1 VRCKS
6 SRSCERTPPEP
17 IGVSSGPQAERE
29 LKFVPEG
36 DFDLSTAGDFGVDV
50 TVERTDTLHQHAT
63 YYDSADYRLTR
74 AGASLRHRDD
84 DGWTVKLPQSA
95 DVALVRNELH
105 VDGQAGDPPSAARD
119 LVVALVRGAPLELA
133 AHIDTVR
140 QRFVLRGSDGEPIA
154 ELTDDSVTVRP
165 DRGATKGFREIEVE
179 FVESASPGI
188 VVSIA
193 ECLEELGAGAPQHL
207 SKIAR
212 ALGPRALDASDLVP
226 PGELD
231 FASTPTDVLRASLSR
246 STARLLAHDA
256 GVRLGGDAEDV
267 HQARVATRRMRSDL
281 RTFRQA
287 LDPGWDEPLRDELK
301 WLGGLLGAVRD
312 ADVLLDRLATQI
324 EDLAELDSA
333 AGDRLLD
340 ILRAEREAARAE
352 LLAGLRS
359 DRYIELIE
367 RLLAASRWVPPS
379 VEGDDFE
386 LELGDLVAKP
396 WKKLRDA
403 VGDLT
408 DDPPDEDLHGVRIRA
423 KRARYAAE
431 AVAPAIGE
439 EAKRF
444 ASAVA
449 DVQEVLGDHQD
460 AVVAGKWLREHVPTD
475 DAAAAFVAGRLV
487 AVEAEAA
494 DESREQW
501 PDAWHQARRKS
512 LRRWM

>member
-1 VRCKS
+1 
-6 SRSCERTPPEP
+6 
-17 IGVSSGPQAERE
+17 
-29 LKFVPEG
+29 
-36 DFDLSTAGDFGVDV
+36 
-50 TVERTDTLHQHAT
+50 
-63 YYDSADYRLTR
+63 
-74 AGASLRHRDD
+74 
-84 DGWTVKLPQSA
+84 
-95 DVALVRNELH
+95 
-105 VDGQAGDPPSAARD
+105 
-119 LVVALVRGAPLELA
+119 
-133 AHIDTVR
+133 
-140 QRFVLRGSDGEPIA
+140 
-154 ELTDDSVTVRP
+154 
-165 DRGATKGFREIEVE
+165 
-179 FVESASPGI
+179 
-188 VVSIA
+188 
-193 ECLEELGAGAPQHL
+193 
-207 SKIAR
+207 
-212 ALGPRALDASDLVP
+212 
-226 PGELD
+226 
-231 FASTPTDVLRASLSR
+231 
-246 STARLLAHDA
+246 
-256 GVRLGGDAEDV
+256 
-267 HQARVATRRMRSDL
+267 MRSDL

-287 LDPGWDEPLRDELK
+287 LDPGWDESLRDELK